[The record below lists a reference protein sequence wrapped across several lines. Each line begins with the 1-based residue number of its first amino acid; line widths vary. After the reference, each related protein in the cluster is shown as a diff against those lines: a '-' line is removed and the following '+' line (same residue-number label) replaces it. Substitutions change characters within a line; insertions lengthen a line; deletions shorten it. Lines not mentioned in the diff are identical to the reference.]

1 MIGMIATPF
10 LPCSNCQ
17 LSNCWRPVMFRT
29 ECVSCLLSC
38 LVSHFGFVK
47 AVGGWGTGGDL
58 EGRRFCDLQTSNT
71 CSLYYQLLLV
81 VVSSSSRIGQLQQ
94 QKWYYYF
101 YKLQTHVCR
110 CQSVQYRGLMFPSL
124 CSRPALFVPTWD
136 DKDNNLIVNLDQDKD
151 II

>member
-17 LSNCWRPVMFRT
+17 LSNCWRPLMFQT

-71 CSLYYQLLLV
+71 CSPLP
-81 VVSSSSRIGQLQQ
+81 VSPWG
-94 QKWYYYF
+94 
-101 YKLQTHVCR
+101 
-110 CQSVQYRGLMFPSL
+110 GLMFPSL
-124 CSRPALFVPTWD
+124 CSRPALFVRSWE
-136 DKDNNLIVNLDQDKD
+136 DKDRKFISKEYIQETNIQ
-151 II
+151 IFFS